1 MGWAITTLQ
10 IPQTVTKFCLEIIS
24 SKGLFLL
31 FVNIFLLILG
41 MLMDASPAMMMVP
54 ILLPVSRAYGINDIH
69 FGVMVCLNLMIGML
83 TPPVG
88 MSLFVTS
95 NVVQVK
101 LSTLFKRIWPFVLV
115 ALIVLVLVTYV
126 PAISMTLPNLMKK

>member
-1 MGWAITTLQ
+1 
-10 IPQTVTKFCLEIIS
+10 
-24 SKGLFLL
+24 
-31 FVNIFLLILG
+31 
-41 MLMDASPAMMMVP
+41 
-54 ILLPVSRAYGINDIH
+54 
-69 FGVMVCLNLMIGML
+69 MVCLNLMIGML